1 MSGNSNIKHT
11 WEIRFHQIA
20 GKIWVLPISRLEG
33 GCHTDFSL
41 VEETFRENFAD
52 RGEIGAAVCVYKD
65 GEKVV
70 DLWGGHR
77 DESRTRPWTEDTIT
91 LMSSIAKSMAALSI
105 HILVDRGQVSLDE
118 PVARYWPEF
127 ARNGKEN
134 ILLRHTIS
142 HQCGVIFSDAAKP
155 GDFFNYPAQV
165 AAIAAQEPAWPAG
178 SQGAYNSI
186 NFGFIHGEIVRRV
199 SGKRLR
205 DFIREEITGPLG
217 ADYNVGLNKEELARV
232 APMHPNP
239 ENKFWEMGAKPGTL
253 LNRAWRSQPAGVD
266 LLNCRENREGE
277 NLSSGGHGKCA
288 RHRSRVRDAGQQWRN
303 GRRPP
308 AQARNG
314 GTTFQTPVGGHL
326 RYDRLGLA
334 NGPRIHAQHPA
345 QNTDGKQHEGLRVT
359 PAPGGALTFCDREKN
374 MAFGFCTNY
383 QPEGMPPGI
392 RPRSLVAAAFGKAPD
407 WKPETPAEI

>member
-1 MSGNSNIKHT
+1 MSIVDIK
-11 WEIRFHQIA
+11 
-20 GKIWVLPISRLEG
+20 VEG
-33 GCHTDFSL
+33 HCHTDFSL
-41 VEETFRENFAD
+41 VEETFRENFAG
-52 RGEIGAAVCVYKD
+52 RGEIGAAVCVYRD

-77 DESRTRPWTEDTIT
+77 DETRTLPRTEDTIT

-127 ARNGKEN
+127 AQNGKEN

-178 SQGAYNSI
+178 SKGAYNSI

-239 ENKFWEMGAKPGTL
+239 KNKFWEMGAKPGTL

-277 NLSSGGHGKCA
+277 NLSSGGHGNA
-288 RHRSRVRDAGQQWRN
+288 RGIARVYAM
-303 GRRPP
+303 
-308 AQARNG
+308 
-314 GTTFQTPVGGHL
+314 
-326 RYDRLGLA
+326 LA
-334 NGPRIHAQHPA
+334 NNGEIDGVRLLQPETVERLSKLQWEGICGMTGSAWRMGLGFMHNTPPRTPMGSNIKAFGHA
-345 QNTDGKQHEGLRVT
+345 GS
-359 PAPGGALTFCDREKN
+359 GGALTFCDRERN

-407 WKPETPAEI
+407 WKPETPWAAC